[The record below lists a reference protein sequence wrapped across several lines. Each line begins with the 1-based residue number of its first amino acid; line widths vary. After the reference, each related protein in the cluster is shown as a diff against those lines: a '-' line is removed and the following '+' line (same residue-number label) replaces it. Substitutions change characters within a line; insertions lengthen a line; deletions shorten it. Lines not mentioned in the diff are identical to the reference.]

1 MKKTLSQRFFLPL
14 CLLTLFGIL
23 GGNHAWA
30 AVGDVFYT
38 LTCSKNANN
47 SGYTNYYDV
56 TVSGITWNAPG
67 NQSLGEYWRIGGGKK
82 PNTITNVDRTITAK
96 NAIGSEISKVTL
108 NHNGVNNTKLKVNSI
123 SLTVASDAEFTT
135 NVKTITIES
144 PSLSKSSP
152 GSFDFTPDGE
162 SWAKDSYY
170 KLTVNVTNSS
180 TSSNYGF
187 DITSLVFYG
196 MASSEP
202 TLKTSVTSLT
212 FPQTESGQTATQ
224 TFTLSGIN
232 LTANAELAITGTGA
246 GMFSVSPSS
255 IKPTYGK
262 ISDTEVTV
270 TYAPTAAGSHEA
282 TLTVSSTGATAQPI
296 ALSGT
301 ANAPLPHYSVNWMVN
316 GNPYSEG
323 TPSTDVAKDES
334 VTTLPT
340 TPAAIG
346 DKVFMGWTKAPI
358 DGTQDVAPAVLF
370 TTAAG
375 APPVTANTTYYA
387 VFADETLVSS
397 SWNHIKNLADIT
409 EGSYVIKNGA
419 YILPSTTTGSTKAPA
434 QVTAPEITDGVIT
447 GTVEESMTWNFTST
461 GTANQFYVQNA
472 EDSYLYAT
480 NTNNGLRVSS
490 TSDKWTFAVN
500 TTDYFSMK
508 EANSNRYCAKYAS
521 GSDWRSYASANH
533 DNYANGG
540 KLELYKNVF
549 VYSYSAYATN
559 FTTLSNRNLAFSES
573 AVDCFDGTFTAP
585 TLSGQTDGV
594 TYASSDREVATV
606 SATTGEIT
614 IGTKYGT
621 TTITASAEQSGSYY
635 ADEASYTISVWPNSI
650 SGLKTLI
657 TSESEID
664 FKVKLNNAVITYAD
678 ANNAYLQDADAAIL
692 IYVKGHGLTE
702 GKSYTG
708 VASGKAKLYNGL
720 REITS
725 IDWGT
730 IIPES
735 AAVPAAQTITLA
747 ELNADYDKYE
757 SMYVLVQDAIVS
769 SALSSRNAT
778 ISQDTEEYNVYDK
791 NNGLSATALS
801 TANAIANV
809 VGFPGK
815 FNTTHQLNVFEGT
828 AVKETGYNLVVS
840 PAGYATYFNSTKA
853 FTMPIG
859 ATGYVWDEGKIE
871 FAYDS
876 EDNVP
881 ANEPLV
887 VKAPAGNYALLF
899 SSFTDETLK
908 SAGMNALEG
917 TDVATAITNDD
928 GYYFY
933 GLSLNASSDPASV
946 GFYWMN
952 ATGAA
957 FTNGAHKAYLKLAKN
972 ALAGS
977 QAVKG
982 FPFNGTTTGI
992 EQIEAGADAKNAIY
1006 DLSGRRVNKAAK
1018 GIYILNGKKVLVK

>member
-30 AVGDVFYT
+30 AEETIVFANGT
-38 LTCSKNANN
+38 FASEQIVWEGTSCS
-47 SGYTNYYDV
+47 
-56 TVSGITWNAPG
+56 IT
-67 NQSLGEYWRIGGGKK
+67 Q
-82 PNTITNVDRTITAK
+82 TQ
-96 NAIGSEISKVTL
+96 GSSSS
-108 NHNGVNNTKLKVNSI
+108 KVNSSYVSAPRWYASHVI
-123 SLTVASDAEFTT
+123 SFAAKTGYVLESVVVKATKNSYATALQSSTYSSGSSAS
-135 NVKTITIES
+135 VSGSVVTITTS
-144 PSLSKSSP
+144 
-152 GSFDFTPDGE
+152 GDFTIKMGAQSRISSIVVTYRSASTP
-162 SWAKDSYY
+162 Y
-170 KLTVNVTNSS
+170 LNVTPS
-180 TSSNYGF
+180 TLPAFPETEIGYS
-187 DITSLVFYG
+187 
-196 MASSEP
+196 P
-202 TLKTSVTSLT
+202 TQK
-212 FPQTESGQTATQ
+212 
-224 TFTLSGIN
+224 FTLSGIN
-232 LTANAELAITGTGA
+232 LTANAELAISGTNA

-255 IKPTYGK
+255 IIPTDGT
-262 ISDTEVTV
+262 IPETDVTV
-270 TYAPTAAGSHEA
+270 TYTPTEAGSHEA
-282 TLTVSSTGATAQPI
+282 TLTVSSTGATDQVI

-301 ANAPLPHYSVNWMVN
+301 AITPLPHYTVNWMVN
-316 GNPYSEG
+316 GKPYSEG
-323 TPSTDVAKDES
+323 TPSTDVAEGES
-334 VTTLPT
+334 VETLPT

-346 DKVFMGWTKAPI
+346 DKMFVGWTNATI
-358 DGTQDVAPAVLF
+358 DGTQDDAPEVLF
-370 TTAAG
+370 TSAAD
-375 APPVTANTTYYA
+375 APAVTANTTYYA
-387 VFADETLVSS
+387 VFADATPGSS
-397 SWNHIKNLADIT
+397 SWNRIKNLADIT
-409 EGSYVIKNGA
+409 NGSYVIKNGA
-419 YILPSTTTGSTKAPA
+419 YVLPSTNTGSSTPPAKVGAPA
-434 QVTAPEITDGVIT
+434 IADDVIT
-447 GTVEESMTWNFTST
+447 GTVEESMIWNFTST
-461 GTANQFYVQNA
+461 GTANQFYVKN
-472 EDSYLYAT
+472 EEGSYLYAT
-480 NTNNGLRVSS
+480 NNNNGVRVGA

-500 TTDYFSMK
+500 TTDYFSMQ
-508 EANSNRYCAKYAS
+508 EATNSRYCASYGT
-521 GSDWRSYASANH
+521 GSDWRSYTTATAS
-533 DNYANGG
+533 NYANGG
-540 KLELYKNVF
+540 KLELYKLVTA
-549 VYSYSAYATN
+549 YTYSAYATN
-559 FTTLSNRNLAFSES
+559 FATLSNRNLAFSET
-573 AVDCFDGTFTAP
+573 AVDYFEAPFTAP

-594 TYASSDREVATV
+594 KYASSDTEVATV
-606 SATTGEIT
+606 NETTGDIT
-614 IGTKYGT
+614 IGTKFGT

-635 ADEASYTISVWPNSI
+635 ADESSYTISVWPNSI

-678 ANNAYLQDADAAIL
+678 EKNAYLQDADAAIL
-692 IYVKGHGLTE
+692 IFIKEGHTMTDGQ
-702 GKSYTG
+702 SYTG
-708 VASGKAKLYNGL
+708 VVSGKAKLYKGL

-730 IIPES
+730 IIPEDVS
-735 AAVPAAQTITLA
+735 VPAAQVVTVA

-757 SMYVLVQDAIVS
+757 SMYVTVQNAIVT

-778 ISQDTEEYNVYDK
+778 ISQDSEEYNVYDK

-815 FNTTHQLNVFEGT
+815 FNTTLQLNVFNNIDVE
-828 AVKETGYNLVVS
+828 ETGYNLVVS
-840 PAGYATYFNSTKA
+840 AAGYATYFNSTEA

-917 TDVATAITNDD
+917 TDVATDIPEDNA
-928 GYYFY
+928 YYFY
-933 GLSLNASSDPASV
+933 GLSLNASHDPASV

-957 FTNGAHKAYLKLAKN
+957 FTNGAHKAYLKLDKN
-972 ALAGS
+972 TFVGS
-977 QAVKG
+977 QAVNG

>member
-30 AVGDVFYT
+30 EELTIDFESVATGYPDWTFVNMVSKETGSITANGGTYYGTTGGKTTASITTKTAIPYPTSISFYVSKQSGNTKSSSWKIQVSSNNSTWTDVKTQSATSMTQGSWVEVTQDLSSYDHVYVRIYYTGSTAVRNIDDVT
-38 LTCSKNANN
+38 LTYSTSVAPTLSVSK
-47 SGYTNYYDV
+47 T
-56 TVSGITWNAPG
+56 
-67 NQSLGEYWRIGGGKK
+67 
-82 PNTITNVDRTITAK
+82 
-96 NAIGSEISKVTL
+96 EISFSDVE
-108 NHNGVNNTKLKVNSI
+108 KLTSENSAFTFKA
-123 SLTVASDAEFTT
+123 LGLSDA
-135 NVKTITIES
+135 
-144 PSLSKSSP
+144 
-152 GSFDFTPDGE
+152 
-162 SWAKDSYY
+162 A
-170 KLTVNVTNSS
+170 
-180 TSSNYGF
+180 
-187 DITSLVFYG
+187 
-196 MASSEP
+196 
-202 TLKTSVTSLT
+202 T
-212 FPQTESGQTATQ
+212 FV
-224 TFTLSGIN
+224 LSG
-232 LTANAELAITGTGA
+232 TNAD
-246 GMFSVSPSS
+246 MFSVSPSS
-255 IKPTYGK
+255 ITPTDGS

-270 TYAPTAAGSHEA
+270 TYTPTEAGSHEA
-282 TLTVSSTGATAQPI
+282 TLTVSSTGATDQVI

-301 ANAPLPHYSVNWMVN
+301 AIAPLPHYTVNWMVN

-323 TPSTDVAKDES
+323 TPSTDVAEGES
-334 VTTLPT
+334 VETLPT

-346 DKVFMGWTKAPI
+346 DKVFMGWTNATI
-358 DGTQDVAPAVLF
+358 DGTQDDAPEVLF
-370 TTAAG
+370 TSAAD
-375 APPVTANTTYYA
+375 APEVTANTTYYA

-397 SWNHIKNLADIT
+397 SWNRIKNLADIT
-409 EGSYVIKNGA
+409 NGSYVIKNDA
-419 YILPSTTTGSTKAPA
+419 YVLPSTTTGSSTPPA
-434 QVTAPEITDGVIT
+434 KVDAPEITDDVIT
-447 GTVEESMTWNFTST
+447 GTVEESMIWNFTST
-461 GTANQFYVQNA
+461 GTDNQFYVQN
-472 EDSYLYAT
+472 EEGSYLYAT
-480 NTNNGLRVSS
+480 NANNGVRVSN

-508 EANSNRYCAKYAS
+508 EANNNRYCASYAS
-521 GSDWRSYASANH
+521 GTNWRSYTTATYT
-533 DNYANGG
+533 NYANGG
-540 KLELYKNVF
+540 KLELYKLVTA
-549 VYSYSAYATN
+549 YTYSAYATN
-559 FTTLSNRNLAFSES
+559 FATLSDRNLAFSET
-573 AVDCFDGTFTAP
+573 AVDYFEAPFTAP
-585 TLSGQTDGV
+585 TLSGHTVGV
-594 TYASSDREVATV
+594 KYASSDTEVATV
-606 SATTGEIT
+606 NETTGEIT

-635 ADEASYTISVWPNSI
+635 ADEASYTISVWPTSI

-657 TSESEID
+657 TSASEID

-730 IIPES
+730 ITPEDVV
-735 AAVPAAQTITLA
+735 VPAAQTVTLA
-747 ELNADYDKYE
+747 ELNANYDKYE
-757 SMYVLVQDAIVS
+757 SMYVTVQNAIVT

-815 FNTTHQLNVFEGT
+815 FNTTLQLNVFNDIDVE
-828 AVKETGYNLVVS
+828 ETGYNLVVS

-853 FTMPIG
+853 FTMP
-859 ATGYVWDEGKIE
+859 ASMSGYVWYKGKIE

-876 EDNVP
+876 EANVP

-908 SAGMNALEG
+908 SAEMNDLEG
-917 TDVATAITNDD
+917 TDVETAITDD
-928 GYYFY
+928 VAYYFY

-952 ATGAA
+952 PTGAA
-957 FTNGAHKAYLKLAKN
+957 FTNGAHKAYLKLDKSTP
-972 ALAGS
+972 AGS
-977 QAVKG
+977 QAVNG

-992 EQIEAGADAKNAIY
+992 EQIEAGADAKNTIY

>member
-108 NHNGVNNTKLKVNSI
+108 NHNGVNNTNLKVNSI
-123 SLTVASDAEFTT
+123 SLTIASDAEFTS

-162 SWAKDSYY
+162 SFAKDSYY

-246 GMFSVSPSS
+246 GMFIVSPSS

-270 TYAPTAAGSHEA
+270 TYAPTEAGSHKA
-282 TLTVSSTGATAQPI
+282 TLTVSSTDATAQTI
-296 ALSGT
+296 ELSGT
-301 ANAPLPHYSVNWMVN
+301 AIAPLPHYSVNWMVN
-316 GNPYSEG
+316 GKPYSEG

-346 DKVFMGWTKAPI
+346 DKVFMGWTNATI
-358 DGTQDVAPAVLF
+358 DGTQDYAPAVLF
-370 TTAAG
+370 TSAAG
-375 APPVTANTTYYA
+375 APTVTANTTYYA
-387 VFADETLVSS
+387 VFATQSGSAPVESLIQTLVYDTWTYGGSTTDKSS
-397 SWNHIKNLADIT
+397 YRLFHTDSYIESETFDLSKLTKVVVYGGTFGGPTYNKLNIGDGTNTWKEGTVIGKSETGVNTFTGGTALSGEGQLRITSKSGTASSTGVRISKVEIYTT
-409 EGSYVIKNGA
+409 EGGY
-419 YILPSTTTGSTKAPA
+419 T
-434 QVTAPEITDGVIT
+434 
-447 GTVEESMTWNFTST
+447 
-461 GTANQFYVQNA
+461 
-472 EDSYLYAT
+472 
-480 NTNNGLRVSS
+480 
-490 TSDKWTFAVN
+490 
-500 TTDYFSMK
+500 
-508 EANSNRYCAKYAS
+508 
-521 GSDWRSYASANH
+521 
-533 DNYANGG
+533 
-540 KLELYKNVF
+540 
-549 VYSYSAYATN
+549 YSAYATN
-559 FTTLSNRNLAFSES
+559 FATLSNRNLSFTET
-573 AVDCFDGTFTAP
+573 AVDYFEAPFTAP
-585 TLSGQTDGV
+585 TLNGHKEGV
-594 TYASSDREVATV
+594 TYASSDTEVATV
-606 SATTGEIT
+606 NETTGDIT

-635 ADEASYTISVWPNSI
+635 ADETSYTISVWPTSI

-678 ANNAYLQDADAAIL
+678 EKNAYLQDADAAIL
-692 IYVKGHGLTE
+692 IYIKKGHTMTAGQ
-702 GKSYTG
+702 SYTG

-730 IIPES
+730 IIPEVV
-735 AAVPAAQTITLA
+735 AVPAAQVVTVA

-757 SMYVLVQDAIVS
+757 SMYVTVQNAIVT

-778 ISQDTEEYNVYDK
+778 ISQDSEEYNVYDK
-791 NNGLSATALS
+791 NDGLSATALS
-801 TANAIANV
+801 TANAIV
-809 VGFPGK
+809 KLYGFPGK
-815 FNTTHQLNVFEGT
+815 FYTTLQLNVFENA
-828 AVKETGYNLVVS
+828 AVEETGYNLVVS
-840 PAGYATYFNSTKA
+840 SAGYATYFNSTKA
-853 FTMPIG
+853 FTMPTG
-859 ATGYVWDEGKIE
+859 ASGYVWTEGEIQA
-871 FAYDS
+871 AYGS
-876 EDNVP
+876 EANVP

-887 VKAPAGNYALLF
+887 IKAAAGNYPLWF
-899 SSFTDETLK
+899 TSSTKVTWK
-908 SAGMNALEG
+908 SDGMNALEG
-917 TDVATAITNDD
+917 TDVETPITDNDA
-928 GYYFY
+928 YYFY

-957 FTNGAHKAYLKLAKN
+957 FTNGAHKAYLKLAKSVF
-972 ALAGS
+972 AGS
-977 QAVKG
+977 QAVNG
-982 FPFNGTTTGI
+982 FPFNGSTTGI
-992 EQIEAGADAKNAIY
+992 EQIEAGADAKNVIY